1 VSEREKRMEQY
12 RKEIEKDV
20 DEAVEET
27 MRTAALP
34 NTLAWI
40 GVVAGSFALN
50 LLILLAV
57 SGG

>member
-12 RKEIEKDV
+12 RKEIQKDV
-20 DEAVEET
+20 DAAIEET

-34 NTLAWI
+34 NTLAWV
-40 GVVAGSFALN
+40 GVVAGSFAIN
-50 LLILLAV
+50 LLLLVGV